1 MKSLK
6 ILGQRFKVSF
16 KDRLID
22 EEYGIIQGRMSSH
35 DGTIDIRKSHP
46 VLEMDTVIHEIL
58 HAIEYK
64 MGIPHNE
71 YWVNK
76 VATGIAQ
83 VLTDN
88 PTLIAYLQAKIKEG
102 K

>member
-16 KDRLID
+16 KDSLID
-22 EEYGIIQGRMSSH
+22 DEYGIIQGRMSSH
-35 DGTIDIRKSHP
+35 HNTIDIRKSNP
-46 VLEMDTVIHEIL
+46 VLEMDTVIHEIF
-58 HAIEYK
+58 HAIEHK
-64 MGIPHNE
+64 MGIDHNE

-76 VATGIAQ
+76 VATGFAQ

-88 PTLIAYLQAKIKEG
+88 PLLISYLQDKIKEG